1 MAHTVKLKTTTF
13 VKITEVADF
22 ASHYALAR
30 AMGLNR
36 STVTRVVA
44 GSLQPG
50 TAFIAGALT
59 ALAPLS
65 FDDLF
70 EIVEQPTGKA
80 PDPTGQAGTNR

>member
-13 VKITEVADF
+13 VKITEVAGF
-22 ASHYALAR
+22 TSHYALAR

-36 STVTRVVA
+36 STVARVVT

-50 TAFIAGALT
+50 TAFIAGALV

-70 EIVEQPTGKA
+70 EVVTQPTGKA
-80 PDPTGQAGTNR
+80 PDLTGQARTNR

>member
-1 MAHTVKLKTTTF
+1 MAHTVKLRTARF
-13 VKITEVADF
+13 VRITQAAGF
-22 ASHYALAR
+22 GSHYALAR

-36 STVTRVVA
+36 STVTRVVT

-50 TAFIAGALT
+50 TAFIAGALI

-70 EIVEQPTGKA
+70 QIVEQPA
-80 PDPTGQAGTNR
+80 SVNN